1 MKKDAFYFPH
11 YSNARND
18 RKLKRVIKDLGIEGY
33 AIYFMVL
40 EVLRDQPKFKY
51 PIKDIDLLADEF
63 GTTDAKL
70 RVVINNYDLFTIDS
84 NNDFFSIKQI
94 QYLQPYIEKSKRATD
109 AANKRWNNANAY
121 ANALQMEC
129 HSNANKVKESK
140 VNETKEEEIKKPK
153 FNFKKSLLDLGVDE
167 IVVDTFL
174 EVRKKKKAVNSELA
188 FTKISNEIIKSGLTP
203 NEAITIAA
211 EKSWSGFEA
220 DWVKEKNFAQKKEKP
235 TMRSTNEAFDEAKQ
249 FILNGGVINP

>member
-70 RVVINNYDLFTIDS
+70 RVVINNYDLFTIDA

-129 HSNANKVKESK
+129 DSNANKVNESK
-140 VNETKEEEIKKPK
+140 GNETKGEEIKKPK
-153 FNFKKSLLDLGVDE
+153 FQFKKSLLNLGVDE
-167 IVVDTFL
+167 NLVDDFL
-174 EVRKKKKAVNSELA
+174 LVRKAKRAANTETVFNSLKTQIDLA
-188 FTKISNEIIKSGLTP
+188 KISP
-203 NEAITIAA
+203 NEAIRLTV
-211 EKSWSGFEA
+211 ERSWATFKA
-220 DWVKEKNFAQKKEKP
+220 DWYANAIGQP
-235 TMRSTNEAFDEAKQ
+235 KQ
-249 FILNGGVINP
+249 TPIQPQTKLPEF